1 VFGAQETIHA
11 LSQVMGS
18 LPSDRVRPSRA
29 FTITG
34 VDFAGPII
42 TLVNKGRG
50 RKTNKSYIALFIC
63 FSIKAIHLEA
73 TSELTTATFI
83 AALRR
88 FISRRGRPR
97 ILYSDNGTNFIGA
110 NRELKEVHQ
119 FVRAKVEA
127 GIGDVFVNE
136 NVEWKFIPPS
146 SPHMEGLWEAGV
158 KSCKYHLKRVMGNA
172 LFTFEELTTAL
183 SQIETC
189 LNSRPLS
196 SMSTDPMDLQPLTP
210 AHFLIGKPLT
220 SLPDVNIT
228 ETRINRLNRWQMIQL
243 SFQDFWKRWVSE
255 YLNNLQGRNKWQTT
269 RENLKI
275 NDLVIIKEDNIPPLK
290 WRLGRVIELHSGSDD
305 LVRVATIRTSGGNV
319 KRSIYKLCKLPMS
332 SDSDKQISCA
342 NLVGGMSCI

>member
-1 VFGAQETIHA
+1 MFGAQETIHA
-11 LSQVMGS
+11 LSQAMGS

-29 FTITG
+29 FTIIG

-97 ILYSDNGTNFIGA
+97 ILYSDNGANFIGA

-119 FVRAKVEA
+119 FVRAEVEA

-136 NVEWKFIPPS
+136 NVEWKFIPSS
-146 SPHMEGLWEAGV
+146 SPHMGGLEAGV

-172 LFTFEELTTAL
+172 LFTFEELTTVL
-183 SQIETC
+183 SQIEAC

-196 SMSTDPMDLQPLTP
+196 
-210 AHFLIGKPLT
+210 
-220 SLPDVNIT
+220 
-228 ETRINRLNRWQMIQL
+228 
-243 SFQDFWKRWVSE
+243 
-255 YLNNLQGRNKWQTT
+255 
-269 RENLKI
+269 
-275 NDLVIIKEDNIPPLK
+275 
-290 WRLGRVIELHSGSDD
+290 
-305 LVRVATIRTSGGNV
+305 
-319 KRSIYKLCKLPMS
+319 
-332 SDSDKQISCA
+332 
-342 NLVGGMSCI
+342 